1 MHSDTVDAGAEA
13 EGTERRLRI
22 GELAREAGVSR
33 ETIHFYLREGL
44 LPAAQKV
51 NARVSYFDD
60 GHLVRLRLINA
71 FQQAHIPLARIREQL
86 EGMSRLGS
94 PETPAV
100 RERALA
106 VVTEFLSLDGE
117 EPPLTPAEVTKRTSL
132 TLEQLA
138 DLQELGVL
146 QPQATD
152 QGPVYTAAEVEA
164 ASAARTIIDQGVAL
178 DKLRFVRRY
187 SELAEQELAFL
198 LHHLIKPAIAAG
210 RRDQVSA
217 TLANRGLMVLEAYL
231 RRQHRRRT
239 LLFPPEIQ
247 DLADPLAD
255 STARVPAM
263 REDPDAGDP
272 GD

>member
-1 MHSDTVDAGAEA
+1 MDSTPRATG
-13 EGTERRLRI
+13 RRLRI

-44 LPAAQKV
+44 LPPAEKV
-51 NARVSYFDD
+51 NARVSYFGD
-60 GHLVRLRLINA
+60 GHLVRLRLIKA

-86 EGMSRLGS
+86 EGMSRHGS
-94 PETPAV
+94 PETPAA

-117 EPPLTPAEVTKRTSL
+117 EAPLTPVEVAKRAGL

-138 DLQELGVL
+138 DLEESGVL
-146 QPQATD
+146 QPQSTD

-164 ASAARTIIDQGVAL
+164 ASAARTIIAQGVAL
-178 DKLRFVRRY
+178 EKLRFVRRY
-187 SELAEQELAFL
+187 SDLADQELAFL
-198 LHHLIKPAIAAG
+198 LHHLIKPAIAAR

-217 TLANRGLMVLEAYL
+217 TLANRGLRVLEAYL

-239 LLFPPEIQ
+239 LLFPPEIP
-247 DLADPLAD
+247 DLPDPLAD
-255 STARVPAM
+255 SAARVPAM
-263 REDPDAGDP
+263 REDSDEKDP
-272 GD
+272 GR